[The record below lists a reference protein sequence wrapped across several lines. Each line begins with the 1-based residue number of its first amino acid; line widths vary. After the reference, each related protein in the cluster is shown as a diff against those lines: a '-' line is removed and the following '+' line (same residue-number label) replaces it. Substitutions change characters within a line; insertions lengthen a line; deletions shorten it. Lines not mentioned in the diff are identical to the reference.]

1 MAAGSGTIPT
11 KEFVAVE
18 EQEEQIWRLLSD
30 QLTQITFLSRS
41 GRNNLHAKIQELNE
55 LPKPSYLKY
64 CNVVVVQN
72 LRLAL
77 LISRLDSHL

>member
-55 LPKPSYLKY
+55 LPKS
-64 CNVVVVQN
+64 
-72 LRLAL
+72 
-77 LISRLDSHL
+77 S